1 MRIPILVTA
10 ALIAAAAL
18 AASASAG
25 DGPRTMTLSTPFDG
39 GKSSQVDA
47 GKRGFSAGDMFTV
60 TGQPVSDEA
69 SGRRVG
75 SLDAI
80 ETVVSRLHNGTT
92 SMAATLRLADGTI
105 HGAGIIR
112 HTDSPPRLPVTGGTG
127 AYAGAGGQVTITE
140 DDARK
145 RTIMRLELVP

>member
-1 MRIPILVTA
+1 MQIPT
-10 ALIAAAAL
+10 LIAAALVAAAAF

-39 GKSSQVDA
+39 GHSAQLDI

-69 SGRRVG
+69 TGRRIG

-80 ETVVSRLHNGTT
+80 ETLVSRRHHGTT
-92 SMAATLRLADGTI
+92 SMAATLRLAHGTL
-105 HGAGIIR
+105 HGAGVIR
-112 HTDSPPRLPVTGGTG
+112 HTDAHPRLPVTGGTG
-127 AYAGAGGQVTITE
+127 TYAGARGQLTITE
-140 DDARK
+140 DDTHK
-145 RTIMRLELVP
+145 KTIMRLELVH